1 MDKKL
6 RDMTV
11 TEILELTASDAPAP
25 GGGSIS
31 ALVAGL
37 GSALGQMVLALTFGK
52 KAYEALDEGIQGQLQ
67 AENEELARLRDRLL
81 ELVDTDTEAFT
92 AYMDALKM
100 PKETEAEKAQR
111 SQALADAAIFSM
123 QVPLETAERCLNVLK
138 CLPMVARYGN
148 KNAVTDAGVAAL
160 NARAAC
166 EGALLN
172 VKINLPSVK
181 DEKIR
186 DKAASHSEAV
196 LKEANALCEEVMA
209 IVYSKL

>member
-67 AENEELARLRDRLL
+67 AEDEELARLRERLL

-100 PKETEAEKAQR
+100 PKETETEKAQR

-138 CLPMVARYGN
+138 CLPPVARYGN

-160 NARAAC
+160 TARAAC

-181 DEKIR
+181 DEQIR

-196 LKEANALCEEVMA
+196 LKEANAICEEVME